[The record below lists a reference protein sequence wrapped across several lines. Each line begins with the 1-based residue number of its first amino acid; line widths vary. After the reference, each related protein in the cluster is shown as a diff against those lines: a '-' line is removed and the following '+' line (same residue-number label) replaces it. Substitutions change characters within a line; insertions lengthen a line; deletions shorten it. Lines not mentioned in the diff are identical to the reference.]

1 MRFSKRRAV
10 SQIIGTL
17 MMVAIVASVGSVLM
31 FQGINAVQSFTT
43 SMATVVV
50 FQTDAARE
58 NLLIEHVKMD
68 PATDDVHFYITN
80 IGTVDVVVSTIKMMK
95 IDDQYLIISKNVSE
109 LITMQERKEI
119 TLDADLSKL
128 LNPTV
133 ADCAP
138 NPSPCVDNSW
148 RNPEYS
154 ASKEYLISV
163 TTTDGNSFQKGVS
176 PFNT

>member
-1 MRFSKRRAV
+1 MRFFKRRAV

-31 FQGINAVQSFTT
+31 FQGISGVQSFTT

-68 PATDDVHFYITN
+68 YGSDDVHFYITN
-80 IGTVDVVVSTIKMMK
+80 IGTVNVVVSSIKMMK
-95 IDDQYLIISKNVSE
+95 IDDQYLIISENISE
-109 LITMQERKEI
+109 LIKMQERQEI
-119 TLDADLSKL
+119 ILTADLSKL
-128 LNPTV
+128 G
-133 ADCAP
+133 ADPRWA
-138 NPSPCVDNSW
+138 
-148 RNPEYS
+148 NPEYS

-163 TTTDGNSFQKGVS
+163 TTTDGNSFQKAVS

>member
-31 FQGINAVQSFTT
+31 FQGINGIQSFTT

-68 PATDDVHFYITN
+68 YANENVHFYITN
-80 IGTVDVVVSTIKMMK
+80 IGTVNVVVSTIKMMK
-95 IDDQYLIISKNVSE
+95 IDDQYLIISQNVSE
-109 LITMQERKEI
+109 LIKMQERKKI
-119 TLDADLSKL
+119 TLPATLDKIV
-128 LNPTV
+128 NPDTGII
-133 ADCAP
+133 DNRWS
-138 NPSPCVDNSW
+138 NPA
-148 RNPEYS
+148 YS

>member
-31 FQGINAVQSFTT
+31 FQGIDAVQKFTT

-68 PATDDVHFYITN
+68 YANENVHFYITN
-80 IGTVDVVVSTIKMMK
+80 IGTVNVVVSSIKMMK

-109 LITMQERKEI
+109 EIKMQERKPI
-119 TLDADLSKL
+119 ILVADLSKL
-128 LNPTV
+128 DNPDLIPP
-133 ADCAP
+133 AEDRRWA
-138 NPSPCVDNSW
+138 NPA
-148 RNPEYS
+148 YS
-154 ASKEYLISV
+154 ASKEYLVSV

>member
-31 FQGINAVQSFTT
+31 FQGINGIQSFTT

-68 PATDDVHFYITN
+68 YATDDVHFYITN
-80 IGTVDVVVSTIKMMK
+80 IGTVNVVVSTIKMMK

-109 LITMQERKEI
+109 LIKMQERKEI
-119 TLDADLSKL
+119 ILDADLSKIL
-128 LNPTV
+128 DPAVAPFPGLNPIW
-133 ADCAP
+133 A
-138 NPSPCVDNSW
+138 
-148 RNPEYS
+148 NPEYS